1 MQIISDAMTIIFSI
15 TLLVVFLLAALS
27 FTREK
32 PEKDEHSFRS

>member
-15 TLLVVFLLAALS
+15 TLLVIFLLVGFS

-32 PEKDEHSFRS
+32 QDK

>member
-15 TLLVVFLLAALS
+15 TLLVIFLLVGLS

-32 PEKDEHSFRS
+32 SNK

>member
-27 FTREK
+27 FTHEK
-32 PEKDEHSFRS
+32 QNKDSRPY